1 MKIRHILNIAFSHRL
16 NSIFNVADENPSQ
29 FDKDMKNIGK
39 TANAPSSNVLDLL
52 IGYSKNYETC
62 RISFKIDKWI
72 FEKETLIFEM
82 KLNEI

>member
-39 TANAPSSNVLDLL
+39 TANAP
-52 IGYSKNYETC
+52 
-62 RISFKIDKWI
+62 
-72 FEKETLIFEM
+72 
-82 KLNEI
+82 